1 MWFGRTIFGDSEL
14 GVDVEENELDF
25 DVDIKGGFVDT
36 VSIDTLDFVSK
47 SLDVDGKT
55 FGIVIAEVVQAFF
68 DVGKTTLCE
77 IAATT
82 SIPFNDGSSISSS
95 SHTSASFCFFEGV
108 SWGSSSLSSSIKRR
122 FFVDFFLR
130 PRKTSFDNFFDEIF
144 VDFDA
149 GFLFLDF
156 ARVSLDSRLL
166 FLREINY
173 VTMNADSWIN
183 FFRKLTFLDYCCL
196 CKEKSKLQIIVF

>member
-1 MWFGRTIFGDSEL
+1 
-14 GVDVEENELDF
+14 LDF
-25 DVDIKGGFVDT
+25 DVDINGGFVDT
-36 VSIDTLDFVSK
+36 VSADKLDFVSI

-55 FGIVIAEVVQAFF
+55 FGIVIAEVVHSFF

-77 IAATT
+77 IAVTT

-108 SWGSSSLSSSIKRR
+108 SRGSSSLSSSIKRR

-130 PRKTSFDNFFDEIF
+130 PRETSFDNFFNETF

-149 GFLFLDF
+149 GFLDF

-173 VTMNADSWIN
+173 VTMNE
-183 FFRKLTFLDYCCL
+183 LHFLDYCCL
-196 CKEKSKLQIIVF
+196 CKETSKLRIIIF